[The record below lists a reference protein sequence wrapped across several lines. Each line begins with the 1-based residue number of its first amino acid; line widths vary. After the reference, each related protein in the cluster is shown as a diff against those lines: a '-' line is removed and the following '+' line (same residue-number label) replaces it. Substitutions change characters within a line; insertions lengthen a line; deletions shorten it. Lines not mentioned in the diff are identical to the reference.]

1 MTDAELKRIVKILE
15 HKKNI
20 ILQGAPGTGKTY
32 QTAAI
37 AVNILG
43 EKITIRNRERIMKA
57 YNDLFNKQ
65 IFFTTFHQSL
75 DYESFV
81 EGLKPQLQKDEENKP
96 IGVTYQ
102 PVDGI
107 FKIACNAVKNDDKI
121 DICDLIDTFANE
133 HVTDAHKAEIKPL
146 RGNHTLYVWRPSA
159 DSKILNVKSSKG
171 SDEASP
177 AGPNIERIKNTAL
190 GDDENG
196 ENNFISYARAIIKH
210 IQQQNKIDDKPVVL
224 IIDEINRG
232 NISKIFGE
240 LITLLENDK
249 RDGFYVNLPY
259 SQEQFAV
266 PSKLYIIGTMNTTDR
281 STGTIDYAL
290 RRRFA
295 FYTLESDPKV
305 VKEHYKSDTTLQA
318 KAMGLYENVKQFI
331 ANEDYACGE
340 QGIDDLMIG
349 HSYFLAKDEAEL
361 KDKVEFEIIPLIEE
375 YINDGL
381 LSVPEKDKNERFAFW
396 KKLNFK

>member
-1 MTDAELKRIVKILE
+1 MKNKDIDKAVEVLKN
-15 HKKNI
+15 KKNI

-32 QTAAI
+32 HTASI
-37 AVNILG
+37 ALRVLGVKVN
-43 EKITIRNRERIMKA
+43 ENDRDKIMKE
-57 YNDLFNKQ
+57 YNKRFDDQ

-81 EGLKPQLQKDEENKP
+81 EGLRPVVQKDSKDNDKP

-107 FKIACNAVKNDDKI
+107 FKKACNAAVLRDENIPDCIDDFVQK
-121 DICDLIDTFANE
+121 CTGMN
-133 HVTDAHKAEIKPL
+133 KAIEIAPL
-146 RGNHTLYVWRPSA
+146 KGDYKLQVWHDR
-159 DSKILNVKSSKG
+159 G
-171 SDEASP
+171 SDCLSVQSSRTKKESIAR
-177 AGPNIERIKNTAL
+177 PNIDRTKNTAI

-196 ENNFISYARAIIKH
+196 ENSSNNGYARAIIKH
-210 IQQQNKIDDKPVVL
+210 VRQQYAKNNPVVL

-240 LITLLENDK
+240 LITLLEADK
-249 RDGFYVNLPY
+249 RNNYPVILPY
-259 SQEQFAV
+259 SQESFSV
-266 PSKLYIIGTMNTTDR
+266 PSNLYIIGTMNTTDR

-295 FYTLESDPKV
+295 FITMESDKDV
-305 VKEHYKSDTTLQA
+305 VISHYKKDNGLKKKAENLYDTIDI
-318 KAMGLYENVKQFI
+318 FI
-331 ANEDYACGE
+331 KNHLCGE
-340 QGIDDLMIG
+340 QSIDDLMIG

-361 KDKVEFEIIPLIEE
+361 KQKLEYEIIPLINE

-381 LSVPEKDKNERFAFW
+381 LSVSTKDRESRYKTWRNLI
-396 KKLNFK
+396 K